1 MRSLRAMRSKA
12 STVVERGFASEHLAF
27 WCRELDRKNEHST
40 SSGRHNRS
48 FTGNWGSASS
58 RELSRPPC
66 TRPKSIRSLPRS
78 IRWVAWEKYRK
89 SWMQYCISTRRVS
102 SLAKFFTSMEDRR
115 PVTTRTESFRGVLI
129 TPILQYPPPFA
140 PKPPERPPHQTH

>member
-1 MRSLRAMRSKA
+1 MRSNA

-66 TRPKSIRSLPRS
+66 IRVTPTRYWPRY
-78 IRWVAWEKYRK
+78 IRWVEWEKYRI
-89 SWMQYCISTRRVS
+89 SWMQYCISTRRGS
-102 SLAKFFTSMEDRR
+102 SLGKIFTSMED
-115 PVTTRTESFRGVLI
+115 T
-129 TPILQYPPPFA
+129 
-140 PKPPERPPHQTH
+140 RPPHHLNILGGPPLL